1 MQHPAKN
8 SCVKAQTPCNHLIRL
23 KFFIANN
30 AIEPICEPLTP
41 ACRRRYKSPMIARF
55 FNWLENYV
63 DSFPMQQAEKPA
75 PTLFAF
81 AFHYTK
87 PFLPL
92 LVVSIFFS
100 TVIALI
106 EVYLFAFIGNLVDL
120 LSAADR
126 DTFWEVNAT
135 KLILMGVLVLLVLP
149 ILNFI
154 SEAISHQGL
163 RGAFAMRIRWLA
175 HRYVLRQSMDFFHND
190 YAGRVA
196 TKVMQAALGVRDAVM
211 KITEVVVY
219 VTVYFV
225 GALVLVATSDYWL
238 MVPLLVWLCGYALAC
253 WYFVP
258 RLGKLSEAQ
267 AELRSLVVGRVVDSY
282 TNISTVKL
290 FAHAEREDS
299 YAREGMGWMLESVN
313 RSMRMSTFMTSTLS
327 LLSGILIFMMSGISI
342 YLWHV
347 GAITTGAIAFSVG
360 LTLRLKAMSQWI
372 IWEVAGL
379 FENIGIIQD
388 SIETVARDRL
398 VTDIPNAKPLVVKK
412 GEIVFDNVRFNYGK
426 EQVVGRQDI
435 VDGFSLTVRAGEKVG
450 LVGRSGA
457 GKSTLANLL
466 LRFYDLQSGAIRID
480 GQDISQVAQ
489 ESLRAKIGVV
499 TQDTSLLH
507 RSVLE
512 NLRYG
517 MPEATQ
523 AEVEAA
529 AQKAHAGEFIANLVD
544 PKGRKGYDAHVGER
558 GVKLSGG
565 QRQRIAIARVL
576 LKNAPILV
584 LDEATS
590 ALDSEVESA
599 IQENLYTLMEGKTV
613 IAVAHRLSTIAAMDR
628 LIIMDKGR
636 IVEEGTHKQLLK
648 CNGLYANLWKRQ
660 SGGFLVDETALAA
673 E

>member
-1 MQHPAKN
+1 MI
-8 SCVKAQTPCNHLIRL
+8 S
-23 KFFIANN
+23 KFF
-30 AIEPICEPLTP
+30 
-41 ACRRRYKSPMIARF
+41 S
-55 FNWLENYV
+55 WLENSV
-63 DSFPMQQAEKPA
+63 DSFPQTVLEKPKA
-75 PTLFAF
+75 TLFAF
-81 AFHYTK
+81 AYHYTR

-92 LVVSIFFS
+92 LVASIIFS
-100 TVIALI
+100 VIVAFI

-120 LSAADR
+120 LATANR
-126 DTFWEVNAT
+126 ATFWQENGTRLA
-135 KLILMGVLVLLVLP
+135 LMGGIVLVILP
-149 ILNFI
+149 MLNFI
-154 SEAISHQGL
+154 SESISHQGL
-163 RGAFAMRIRWLA
+163 RGNFAMRIRWLA

-190 YAGRVA
+190 FAGRVA
-196 TKVMQAALGVRDAVM
+196 TKVMQAALGIRDAVM

-219 VTVYFV
+219 VSVYFI
-225 GALVLVATSDYWL
+225 GALILVGRSNVWL
-238 MVPLLVWLCGYALAC
+238 MIPLLVWLAGYALAC

-267 AELRSLVVGRVVDSY
+267 ADMRSLVVGRVVDSY

-299 YAREGMGWMLESVN
+299 YAREGMGWMLDSVYK
-313 RSMRMSTFMTSTLS
+313 SMRMSTFMTSALS

-342 YLWHV
+342 YLWYK

-372 IWEVAGL
+372 IWEVSGL
-379 FENIGIIQD
+379 FEDVGVVQD
-388 SIETVARDRL
+388 SIETIARDRL
-398 VTDIPNAKPLVVKK
+398 VADVPHAKPLAVTK
-412 GEIVFDNVRFNYGK
+412 GEIVFDAVHFNYGK
-426 EQVVGRQDI
+426 PTPPHGRNVVDT
-435 VDGFSLTVRAGEKVG
+435 FSLKVTPGEKVG
-450 LVGRSGA
+450 IVGRSGA

-466 LRFYDLQSGAIRID
+466 LRFYDLEGGAIRID

-489 ESLRAKIGVV
+489 ESLRANIGVV

-507 RSVLE
+507 RSVID

-517 MPEATQ
+517 MPDATF

-529 AQKAHAGEFIANLVD
+529 ARKAHADEFIANLVD
-544 PKGRKGYDAHVGER
+544 PKGRTGYDAHVGER

-565 QRQRIAIARVL
+565 QRQRVAIARVL

-628 LIIMDKGR
+628 LIIMDQGR

-648 CNGLYANLWKRQ
+648 RNGLYASLWKRQ
-660 SGGFLVDETALAA
+660 SGGFLVAEDAIAA

>member
-1 MQHPAKN
+1 
-8 SCVKAQTPCNHLIRL
+8 
-23 KFFIANN
+23 
-30 AIEPICEPLTP
+30 
-41 ACRRRYKSPMIARF
+41 MISRF
-55 FNWLENYV
+55 FTWLENYV
-63 DSFPMQQAEKPA
+63 DSFPMQRAEKPA
-75 PTLFAF
+75 PKLFAF

-92 LVVSIFFS
+92 LIASILFS

-120 LSAADR
+120 LSTADR
-126 DTFWEVNAT
+126 ATFWEVNAT
-135 KLILMGVLVLLVLP
+135 TLILMGVLVLLVLP
-149 ILNFI
+149 VLNFI

-219 VTVYFV
+219 VTVYFI

-238 MVPLLVWLCGYALAC
+238 MAPLFIWLGGYALAC

-267 AELRSLVVGRVVDSY
+267 AEMRSLVVGRVVDSY

-299 YAREGMGWMLESVN
+299 YAREGMGWMLDSVN
-313 RSMRMSTFMTSTLS
+313 KSMRMSTFMTSTLS
-327 LLSGILIFMMSGISI
+327 LLSGILIFTMSAMSI
-342 YLWHV
+342 WLWHS
-347 GAITTGAIAFSVG
+347 GAITTGAIAFSIG

-379 FENIGIIQD
+379 FEDIGVIQD

-398 VTDIPNAKPLVVKK
+398 VADVPNAKPLVVTK
-412 GEIVFDNVRFNYGK
+412 GEIVFDAVRFNYGK
-426 EQVVGRQDI
+426 AKVEGRRDI
-435 VDGFSLTVRAGEKVG
+435 VDGFSLTVKAGEKVG

-466 LRFYDLQSGAIRID
+466 LRFYDLEGGQIRID

-489 ESLRAKIGVV
+489 ETLRANIGVV

-507 RSVLE
+507 RSVLD

-517 MPEATQ
+517 MPDAQ
-523 AEVEAA
+523 MPAVEAA
-529 AQKAHAGEFIANLVD
+529 TRKAHADEFIANLVD
-544 PKGRKGYDAHVGER
+544 PKDRKGYDAHVGER

-565 QRQRIAIARVL
+565 QRQRVAIARVL

-590 ALDSEVESA
+590 ALDSEVEAA
-599 IQENLYTLMEGKTV
+599 IQENLYSLMEGKTV

-628 LIIMDKGR
+628 LIIMDQGR

-648 CNGLYANLWKRQ
+648 RNGLYANLWKRQ
-660 SGGFLVDETALAA
+660 SGGFLVGEEAVAA

>member
-1 MQHPAKN
+1 
-8 SCVKAQTPCNHLIRL
+8 
-23 KFFIANN
+23 
-30 AIEPICEPLTP
+30 
-41 ACRRRYKSPMIARF
+41 MITRF
-55 FNWLENYV
+55 FSWLETYV
-63 DSFPMQQAEKPA
+63 DSFPMHRAEKPA
-75 PTLFAF
+75 AKLFAF
-81 AFHYTK
+81 VFHYTK

-92 LVVSIFFS
+92 LLASILFS

-106 EVYLFAFIGNLVDL
+106 EVYLFAFIGNLIDL

-126 DTFWEVNAT
+126 ATFWEVNAT
-135 KLILMGVLVLLVLP
+135 KLILMGALVLLVLP

-219 VTVYFV
+219 VTVYFI
-225 GALVLVATSDYWL
+225 GALVLVASSDYWL
-238 MVPLLVWLCGYALAC
+238 MIPLLIWLGGYALAC

-258 RLGKLSEAQ
+258 RLGKLSEVQ

-299 YAREGMGWMLESVN
+299 YAREGMGWMLDSVN
-313 RSMRMSTFMTSTLS
+313 KSMRMSTYMTSTLS
-327 LLSGILIFMMSGISI
+327 LLSGILIFTMSAMSI
-342 YLWHV
+342 WLWHT
-347 GAITTGAIAFSVG
+347 GAITTGTIAFSIG

-398 VTDIPNAKPLVVKK
+398 VTDIPDAKPLVVSK
-412 GEIVFDNVRFNYGK
+412 GEIVFDKVRFNYGK
-426 EQVVGRQDI
+426 DKVEGRSDI

-466 LRFYDLQSGAIRID
+466 LRFYDLEGGAIRID
-480 GQDISQVAQ
+480 GQDISQVQQ

-507 RSVLE
+507 RSVIE

-517 MPEATQ
+517 MPDATL

-565 QRQRIAIARVL
+565 QRQRVAIARVL

-636 IVEEGTHKQLLK
+636 IVEEGTHRQLLK
-648 CNGLYANLWKRQ
+648 RNGLYANLWKRQ
-660 SGGFLVDETALAA
+660 SGGFLVDETTLAA

>member
-1 MQHPAKN
+1 M
-8 SCVKAQTPCNHLIRL
+8 IR
-23 KFFIANN
+23 
-30 AIEPICEPLTP
+30 
-41 ACRRRYKSPMIARF
+41 RF
-55 FNWLENYV
+55 FTWLETYV

-92 LVVSIFFS
+92 LIASILFS

-120 LSAADR
+120 LGAADR
-126 DTFWEVNAT
+126 ATFWEVNAT
-135 KLILMGVLVLLVLP
+135 KLILMGTLVLLVLP
-149 ILNFI
+149 ALNFI

-219 VTVYFV
+219 VTVYFI

-238 MVPLLVWLCGYALAC
+238 MVPLLVWLSGYALAC

-342 YLWHV
+342 WLWHT
-347 GAITTGAIAFSVG
+347 GAITTGAIAFSIG

-379 FENIGIIQD
+379 FEDIGVIQD
-388 SIETVARDRL
+388 SIETVARDRQ
-398 VTDIPNAKPLVVKK
+398 VTDIPDAKPLVVSK
-412 GEIVFDNVRFNYGK
+412 GEIVFDKVRFNYGK
-426 EQVVGRQDI
+426 EQVEGRHDI
-435 VDGFSLTVRAGEKVG
+435 VDGFSLIVRAGEKVG

-466 LRFYDLQSGAIRID
+466 LRFYDLEGGAIRID

-507 RSVLE
+507 RSVLD

-517 MPEATQ
+517 MPDATQ

-544 PKGRKGYDAHVGER
+544 PKGRKGYEAHVGER

-565 QRQRIAIARVL
+565 QRQRVAIARVL

-648 CNGLYANLWKRQ
+648 RNGLYANLWKRQ
-660 SGGFLVDETALAA
+660 SGGFLVDETTLAA

>member
-1 MQHPAKN
+1 
-8 SCVKAQTPCNHLIRL
+8 
-23 KFFIANN
+23 
-30 AIEPICEPLTP
+30 
-41 ACRRRYKSPMIARF
+41 MITRF
-55 FNWLENYV
+55 FTWLETYV

-92 LVVSIFFS
+92 LVASILFS
-100 TVIALI
+100 TMIALI

-120 LSAADR
+120 LSTADR
-126 DTFWEVNAT
+126 ATFWEVNAT
-135 KLILMGVLVLLVLP
+135 KLILMGALVLLVLP
-149 ILNFI
+149 VLNFI

-219 VTVYFV
+219 VTVYFI

-238 MVPLLVWLCGYALAC
+238 MLPLLVWLGGYALAC

-313 RSMRMSTFMTSTLS
+313 KSMRMSTFMTSTLS

-347 GAITTGAIAFSVG
+347 GAITTGAIAFSIG

-379 FENIGIIQD
+379 FEDIGVIQD
-388 SIETVARDRL
+388 SIETVARDRQ
-398 VTDIPNAKPLVVKK
+398 VTDIPDAKPLVVSK
-412 GEIVFDNVRFNYGK
+412 GQIVFDNVRFNYGK
-426 EQVVGRQDI
+426 EQVEGRPDI

-466 LRFYDLQSGAIRID
+466 LRFYDLESGAIRID

-489 ESLRAKIGVV
+489 ESLRSKIGVV

-507 RSVLE
+507 RSVLD

-517 MPEATQ
+517 MPDATL

-565 QRQRIAIARVL
+565 QRQRVAIARVL

-648 CNGLYANLWKRQ
+648 RNGLYANLWKRQ
-660 SGGFLVDETALAA
+660 SGGFLVDETTLAA